1 MTTTIETPSVIRHLW
16 KSVLSLGVLT
26 LILGAAVL
34 VWPGQSIVVA
44 GILFVVYLLASG
56 IAQVIAAFTVN
67 SPAASRVLLFISGA
81 LSIALGVFAFRDY
94 DDGAAVWLLALWI
107 GVGFMFQGVSET
119 ALAISFKE
127 LPERGWYIFVG
138 VLTVIAGVV
147 MLAWPISSIV
157 VLSIIA
163 GVWLVVIGT
172 TEIVWAVNV
181 RSEAKKVRAR
191 CRVAER
197 AAPSPDSPI
206 GVLRRSGASQHAE
219 PSPEKPYTPTPM
231 NRLAAGAVHDV
242 APDRRGEQ
250 PEITEAAINSPQL
263 MPAHSLEPS
272 SAGRTVKI
280 HHPGRLGVVRTR
292 QPTPPD
298 ELPFSSTP
306 ISRNCPESTDSIEP

>member
-1 MTTTIETPSVIRHLW
+1 MTTIETPSVIRHLW

-26 LILGAAVL
+26 LIVGAAVL
-34 VWPGQSIVVA
+34 VWPGQSIVAA

-107 GVGFMFQGVSET
+107 GVGFVFQGVSET

-127 LPERGWYIFVG
+127 LPERGWYIFLG

-147 MLAWPISSIV
+147 MLVWPISSIV

-181 RSEAKKVRAR
+181 RSDTKKV
-191 CRVAER
+191 ER
-197 AAPSPDSPI
+197 
-206 GVLRRSGASQHAE
+206 GVESLTR
-219 PSPEKPYTPTPM
+219 
-231 NRLAAGAVHDV
+231 GAV
-242 APDRRGEQ
+242 A
-250 PEITEAAINSPQL
+250 
-263 MPAHSLEPS
+263 
-272 SAGRTVKI
+272 
-280 HHPGRLGVVRTR
+280 
-292 QPTPPD
+292 
-298 ELPFSSTP
+298 
-306 ISRNCPESTDSIEP
+306 